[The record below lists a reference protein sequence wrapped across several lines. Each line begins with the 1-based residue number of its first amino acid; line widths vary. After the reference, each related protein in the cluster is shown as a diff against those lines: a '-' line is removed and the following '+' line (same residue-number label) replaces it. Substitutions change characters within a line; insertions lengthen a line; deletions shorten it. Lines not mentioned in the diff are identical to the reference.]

1 MALIVNGI
9 IYDILV
15 LNVARSFGLESE
27 EVMNFYNF
35 VLNAENDE
43 EIQKEYNR
51 IMGGKSK
58 CLMKSYNFTIG

>member
-9 IYDILV
+9 IYYILV

-51 IMGGKSK
+51 IMGV
-58 CLMKSYNFTIG
+58 N

>member
-1 MALIVNGI
+1 MKEREVTQMALIVNGI

-43 EIQKEYNR
+43 EIQKEYIR
-51 IMGGKSK
+51 VMGV
-58 CLMKSYNFTIG
+58 TE

>member
-15 LNVARSFGLESE
+15 LNEARSFGLESE
-27 EVMNFYNF
+27 EGLNFYNF
-35 VLNAENDE
+35 IINAENDE

-51 IMGGKSK
+51 VLGV
-58 CLMKSYNFTIG
+58 N

>member
-15 LNVARSFGLESE
+15 LNVTRSFGLESE
-27 EVMNFYNF
+27 EVLNFYNF

-51 IMGGKSK
+51 VMGV
-58 CLMKSYNFTIG
+58 NQNV